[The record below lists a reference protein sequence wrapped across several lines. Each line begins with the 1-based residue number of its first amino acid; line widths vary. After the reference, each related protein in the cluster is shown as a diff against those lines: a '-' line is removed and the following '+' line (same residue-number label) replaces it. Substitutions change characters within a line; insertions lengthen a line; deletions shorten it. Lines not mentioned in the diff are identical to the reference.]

1 MLIIVVVLTVGGL
14 VDGVGD
20 GGRGGGGGV
29 VAGVAGVH
37 NVGVVLV
44 YLATRGRD
52 RN

>member
-1 MLIIVVVLTVGGL
+1 MMILTVGGL

-20 GGRGGGGGV
+20 CGGGGGGGV

-37 NVGVVLV
+37 YVGVVLADLGTGSG
-44 YLATRGRD
+44 Y